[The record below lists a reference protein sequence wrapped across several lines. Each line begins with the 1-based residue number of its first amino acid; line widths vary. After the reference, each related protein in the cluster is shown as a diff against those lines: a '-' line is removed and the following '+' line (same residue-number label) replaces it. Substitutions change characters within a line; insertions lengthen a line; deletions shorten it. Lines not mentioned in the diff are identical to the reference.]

1 MADYSFGGTEEENA
15 ELKKLNTEV
24 LEDPDS
30 FENWEKLVRAAESLE
45 GGLNRNSSPQSIGA
59 TRDIYDRFLAKFPL
73 LFGYWK
79 KYADLEFSIAG
90 TEAAEL
96 VYERGVASI
105 TNSVDLW
112 TNYCAFKVE
121 TSHDSDVIRELFERS
136 AVCVGLDFLAH
147 PFWDKYLEFEE
158 RLEAHD
164 KIFAILDRVVHIP
177 MHQYARYFERYR
189 HLAQIRPLQEL
200 LPADMLAQFRTEIE
214 AEGPATV
221 QAGSQ
226 VIKAERGELEI
237 EREMR
242 TRIDN
247 FHLEIFSRTQT
258 ETTKRWTYES
268 EVKRPYFHVTE
279 LDEGQLVNWRK
290 YLDFEEIEGDYV
302 RTQFL
307 YERCLVTCAY
317 YDEFWLRYAR
327 WMLHQPG
334 KEEEVRNV
342 YQRASML
349 YVPISRP
356 AVRLQYAYFEE
367 MSDRVEL
374 AKDIHQAILV
384 NLPGHIE
391 TIISLANTSRRH
403 GGLEAAIEVYKA
415 QIDLPQCDIYAKA
428 ALVAEWARLLWK
440 VKGSVDEARQVFQKN
455 QHWYLDSRA
464 FWINFLLFE
473 LEQPT
478 SSETEATQYK
488 RIKQVHDDIRRKSH
502 LPPLTVKD
510 LTHYYMVYLLERG
523 TKDAAK
529 EYMMLDREVNG
540 PYSVQTVAKMKAAED
555 GREATT
561 QRRLMMEN
569 GHPGVEVDEAAI
581 RRGEN
586 PYTKYY
592 QQQGEQQL
600 PSDAQSIGG
609 KMLSHSNHEP
619 HLNKNSMPP
628 PKPKKLKRARK
639 RDSGGPYICA
649 LCNKGFTRR
658 ATVKEPHFA
667 TCVAKHGNP
676 HHLAWDAHESCWAKR
691 PGRKVGSSAGAV
703 PGVEWNYLEDENE
716 GGDGDWDNDL
726 DEEHHQ
732 PDFIH
737 SATYQETGY
746 KDKDVEENIHEMVK
760 TVGWNS
766 VNNPLPPTLG
776 QCLPYNSSSTT
787 YSSSPHLLPAIVMNQ
802 LANIPIMACRT
813 RAGEGILEARR
824 MWELWND
831 MLPDD
836 ALSYVGPPPDGSSEK
851 ARQQAVVWMAQD
863 VYAGLLRH
871 VHELADQLKMVAVW
885 RDIVTGLGDT
895 AGVEKIHDLLIT
907 AFGENGPF
915 MLNGFDI

>member
-1 MADYSFGGTEEENA
+1 MADYSFGGTDEENA
-15 ELKKLNTEV
+15 ELKKLNAEV
-24 LEDPDS
+24 LEDADS

-45 GGLNRNSSPQSIGA
+45 GGITRNSSPQSIVA

-121 TSHDSDVIRELFERS
+121 TSHDSDVIRELYERGAS
-136 AVCVGLDFLAH
+136 CVGLDFLAH

-158 RLEAHD
+158 RLEAYD
-164 KIFAILDRVVHIP
+164 KIFAILDRVVHVP

-189 HLAQIRPLQEL
+189 QLAQSRPLHEL
-200 LPADMLAQFRTEIE
+200 LPADMLDQFRAEIE
-214 AEGPATV
+214 NEGAANV

-226 VIKAERGELEI
+226 QIKMSGELEI

-268 EVKRPYFHVTE
+268 EIKRPYFHVTE
-279 LDEGQLVNWRK
+279 LDEGQMINWRK
-290 YLDFEEIEGDYV
+290 YLDFEEVEGDYS

-327 WMLHQPG
+327 WMLAQHG

-367 MSDRVEL
+367 ISNRVEV
-374 AKDIHQAILV
+374 AKDVHQAILL

-391 TIISLANTSRRH
+391 TIISLANLSRRH

-415 QIDLPQCDIYAKA
+415 QIDSPLCDIYAKA

-440 VKGSVDEARQVFQKN
+440 VKGSVEEARQVFQRN

-464 FWINFLLFE
+464 FWINYLFFE

-478 SSETEATQYK
+478 SAETEPVQYQ
-488 RIKQVHDDIRRKSH
+488 RIKQVHEDIRRKSH
-502 LPPLTVKD
+502 LPPLTIKD
-510 LTHYYMVYLLERG
+510 ISHYYMVYLLERG

-529 EYMMLDREVNG
+529 EYMTLDREANG
-540 PYSVQTVAKMKAAED
+540 PFSVQSVMKIKLAED
-555 GREATT
+555 SKEATT
-561 QRRLMMEN
+561 QRRMIMEN

-592 QQQGEQQL
+592 QQQGEHPM
-600 PSDAQSIGG
+600 PS
-609 KMLSHSNHEP
+609 N
-619 HLNKNSMPP
+619 
-628 PKPKKLKRARK
+628 
-639 RDSGGPYICA
+639 
-649 LCNKGFTRR
+649 
-658 ATVKEPHFA
+658 
-667 TCVAKHGNP
+667 
-676 HHLAWDAHESCWAKR
+676 
-691 PGRKVGSSAGAV
+691 
-703 PGVEWNYLEDENE
+703 
-716 GGDGDWDNDL
+716 
-726 DEEHHQ
+726 
-732 PDFIH
+732 
-737 SATYQETGY
+737 
-746 KDKDVEENIHEMVK
+746 
-760 TVGWNS
+760 
-766 VNNPLPPTLG
+766 G
-776 QCLPYNSSSTT
+776 QVLMS
-787 YSSSPHLLPAIVMNQ
+787 L
-802 LANIPIMACRT
+802 
-813 RAGEGILEARR
+813 
-824 MWELWND
+824 
-831 MLPDD
+831 
-836 ALSYVGPPPDGSSEK
+836 
-851 ARQQAVVWMAQD
+851 
-863 VYAGLLRH
+863 
-871 VHELADQLKMVAVW
+871 
-885 RDIVTGLGDT
+885 
-895 AGVEKIHDLLIT
+895 
-907 AFGENGPF
+907 
-915 MLNGFDI
+915 